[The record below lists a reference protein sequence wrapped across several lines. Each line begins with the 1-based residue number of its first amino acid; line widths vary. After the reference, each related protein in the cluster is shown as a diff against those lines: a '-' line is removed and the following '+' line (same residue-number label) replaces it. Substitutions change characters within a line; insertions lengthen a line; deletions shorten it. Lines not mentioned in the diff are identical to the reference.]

1 MTRNSKSQYLDV
13 LQLFRGLAALMVVL
27 HHSVGSLKYYHKID
41 FPFLNYL
48 AYIGKFGVDFFFV
61 LSGFIITYSTFYKD
75 EAPNSLCNYIKNRL
89 IRIYVPYLPIGV
101 FMLLLY
107 LLLPGFSNSDR
118 AISVLTSLTLIPD
131 GNPALSVAWTLSF
144 ELCFYLLFGLSFFLK
159 KGWNWFVLGW
169 LVAIIVFNYSLFS
182 SLVFLKKPFF
192 SILFSTYNIEFI
204 LGYLL
209 AQLIVRKIQLNRILL
224 ILLFFLS
231 LISFFYCTFNL
242 LKGFLF
248 EVNLLFAFVVFLGI
262 YITIST
268 VNFKINNLSLLMMVG
283 NATYSIYLI
292 HNPLQMILI
301 RLFPKITSAATS
313 IIVLVVVLI
322 LSSIVG
328 YGYYLLFEKKAIYI
342 IKSKLIK

>member
-1 MTRNSKSQYLDV
+1 MTSNSKSQYLEV
-13 LQLFRGLAALMVVL
+13 LQLFRGLAALMVVV
-27 HHSVGSLKYYHKID
+27 HHSIGSLKYYHKID

-48 AYIGKFGVDFFFV
+48 AYVGKFGVDFFFV
-61 LSGFIITYSTFYKD
+61 LSGFIITYTTFYKY

-89 IRIYVPYLPIGV
+89 IRIYVPYLPIGI

-107 LLLPGFSNSDR
+107 MLLPGFSNSDR

-144 ELCFYLLFGLSFFLK
+144 ELCFYLLFSISFFSK
-159 KGWNWFVLGW
+159 KAWNWFVLGW
-169 LVAIIVFNYSLFS
+169 LIAIISFNYSLFS
-182 SLVFLKKPFF
+182 SLVFLKRPFF

-204 LGYLL
+204 LGFVL
-209 AQLIVRKIQLNRILL
+209 AQLIVYKIRLNRILL
-224 ILLFFLS
+224 FSLLFLS
-231 LISFFYCTFNL
+231 FISFFYCTFNP
-242 LKGFLF
+242 LKEFAF
-248 EVNLLFAFVVFLGI
+248 AINLLFAIVAFLCI
-262 YITIST
+262 YIAIGI
-268 VNFKINNLSLLMMVG
+268 VNFKSNKISVLMMVG
-283 NATYSIYLI
+283 NATYSIYLV

-301 RLFPKITSAATS
+301 RLFPKITSVATS